1 MRTRCNG
8 LPNWVAKRT
17 ELNASWIQISCWLHH
32 RREATLWLCFKEQ
45 LPTDIFW
52 IWIKMWR
59 IRQGPQ
65 FKHGLET
72 LVYLRDLGP
81 VTNPALPWNSRGAY
95 YYSWRDL
102 GLGLSRRYL
111 NWKLSFSLFSNFP
124 SLHAYLFFLCLTLES
139 VTLKQGVIFCLFS
152 IFSTDDV
159 FDCLQLNRKHTP
171 MVHHEQL
178 HCLHTQK
185 HQFSS

>member
-1 MRTRCNG
+1 
-8 LPNWVAKRT
+8 
-17 ELNASWIQISCWLHH
+17 
-32 RREATLWLCFKEQ
+32 
-45 LPTDIFW
+45 
-52 IWIKMWR
+52 MWR

-81 VTNPALPWNSRGAY
+81 VTVPALPWNSRGAY

-102 GLGLSRRYL
+102 GLGSSRRYL

-124 SLHAYLFFLCLTLES
+124 SLHAYLFSLCLTLES

-159 FDCLQLNRKHTP
+159 FDCLQLNRTYFFLPLGGRGGEVAVHGISIDSTPWAATLFAHTEAP
-171 MVHHEQL
+171 V
-178 HCLHTQK
+178 
-185 HQFSS
+185 

>member
-1 MRTRCNG
+1 
-8 LPNWVAKRT
+8 
-17 ELNASWIQISCWLHH
+17 
-32 RREATLWLCFKEQ
+32 
-45 LPTDIFW
+45 
-52 IWIKMWR
+52 MWR

-72 LVYLRDLGP
+72 LVHLRDLGP
-81 VTNPALPWNSRGAY
+81 VTIPVLPWNSRGAY

-102 GLGLSRRYL
+102 GLGSSRRYL

-159 FDCLQLNRKHTP
+159 FDCLQLNHTYFFYLWGEGGGA
-171 MVHHEQL
+171 VHGISIDSTPWAATL
-178 HCLHTQK
+178 FAHTEAPV
-185 HQFSS
+185 

>member
-59 IRQGPQ
+59 IRRGPQ
-65 FKHGLET
+65 FKNGPET

-81 VTNPALPWNSRGAY
+81 VTIPVLPWNSQGAY

-124 SLHAYLFFLCLTLES
+124 SLHAYLFSS
-139 VTLKQGVIFCLFS
+139 VWLWSKSLWSKVLFFV
-152 IFSTDDV
+152 FS
-159 FDCLQLNRKHTP
+159 
-171 MVHHEQL
+171 
-178 HCLHTQK
+178 
-185 HQFSS
+185 QFSPQMMCLIVCN